1 MSSERITAKRAAL
14 RQRIIEVALEAFAG
28 RGFEA
33 TTTSEIADTLQ
44 MTGPALYHYFRT
56 KEELLFACMEYIL
69 ELLHADVT
77 AAATG
82 EGTACDRMARV
93 VRAQLKVELGSGGAA
108 SLVNAHLYGPQYLTQ
123 VMSPERREA
132 LRLRQRALVQVY
144 RNLINEGVA
153 AGEFTAA
160 DTRVVAFNVL
170 AVVQYSSVW
179 YRPRKGQRLAD
190 LIEAQVAAALLLLG
204 VPPAAAAAVPARAP
218 SPARKGRK

>member
-14 RQRIIEVALEAFAG
+14 RRRIIEVALEAFAS
-28 RGFEA
+28 RGFDA

-77 AAATG
+77 TAATS
-82 EGTACDRMARV
+82 EGTVCDRMARV

-144 RNLINEGVA
+144 RDLIDEGVA

-204 VPPAAAAAVPARAP
+204 VPSARAP
-218 SPARKGRK
+218 APARKGRK